1 MHTAHMALMLM
12 HDCAQLV
19 RKLHTLLTD
28 TRHIMMHVSAQCANA
43 RWLQK
48 RHFVQHLRPWL
59 LKRQVE
65 LTPHVV
71 QRVNE
76 MVHHLVV
83 M

>member
-1 MHTAHMALMLM
+1 MHNL
-12 HDCAQLV
+12 LV
-19 RKLHTLLTD
+19 VRELHALLTLD
-28 TRHIMMHVSAQCANA
+28 GPTHHDARECAMCKRPVVA
-43 RWLQK
+43 EWLQK